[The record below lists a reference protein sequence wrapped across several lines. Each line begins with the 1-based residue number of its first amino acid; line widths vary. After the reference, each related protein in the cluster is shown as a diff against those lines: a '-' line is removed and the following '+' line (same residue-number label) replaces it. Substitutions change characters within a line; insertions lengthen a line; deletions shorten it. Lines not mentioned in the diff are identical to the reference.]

1 MHKDKSDK
9 AGGKAGPGGNMEK
22 MFLQPVTAHGA
33 MVRIGQ
39 SLDSLKMNMLCH
51 RAAMHKPNRT
61 QDRVSLRKRIY
72 EK

>member
-1 MHKDKSDK
+1 
-9 AGGKAGPGGNMEK
+9 MEK